1 LERLYKNS
9 TWSYWID
16 LQPHVSTHR
25 VVPCQD
31 RISNM
36 NNLQQLLQM
45 GQQLQAKVQE
55 LQQRL
60 DSQEVSA
67 SAGGGMVK
75 ATVDG
80 KGSIRGLRIDPA
92 VVDPQDV
99 EMLEDLVIAAVTEAQ
114 TKARSLYEE
123 EMRKATG
130 GLPLQLPGLF

>member
-1 LERLYKNS
+1 MYKNS
-9 TWSYWID
+9 TWSFWID
-16 LQPHVSTHR
+16 PRPHTPFQR
-25 VVPCQD
+25 VAPRQD
-31 RISNM
+31 RIRNM

-45 GQQLQAKVQE
+45 GQQLQARVQE

-60 DSQEVSA
+60 DSQELSA

-80 KGSIRGLRIDPA
+80 KGGIRGLRIDPA

-99 EMLEDLVIAAVTEAQ
+99 EMLEDLVMAAVTEAQ
-114 TKARSLYEE
+114 KKARSLYEE

-130 GLPLQLPGLF
+130 GLPIQLPGLF